1 MTREVKTPIEGLKK
15 ETKAIEDTNK
25 MEGMKGAKTSQPE
38 EPLQN
43 VVFQSD

>member
-1 MTREVKTPIEGLKK
+1 MTGEVKTPIEDLKK

-25 MEGMKGAKTSQPE
+25 MESTEGTKTSQLE

-43 VVFQSD
+43 VVFST